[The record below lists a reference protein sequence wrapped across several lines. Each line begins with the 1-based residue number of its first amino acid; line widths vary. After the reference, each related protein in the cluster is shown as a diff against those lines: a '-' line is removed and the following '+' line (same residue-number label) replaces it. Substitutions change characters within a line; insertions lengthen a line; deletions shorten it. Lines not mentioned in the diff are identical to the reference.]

1 MSINYTYEQLYKII
15 ASKGY
20 VFQSSKKLLDDLPKW
35 PLRSLV
41 SLTPEQARKLIEISD
56 LLNKNQKLQLDKSF
70 GLKFRFS
77 ELSDGEKNIRLL
89 SNYKVTSRSYLV
101 KLIAEDCTPADVY
114 INMKNPD
121 GFGFGNENETI
132 CYELISAIS
141 KILEENGQKL
151 PQLDQSIW
159 NKELPKKLK
168 NILNIELFDAIKD
181 LDENDVPNGSPVIV
195 GVLSTDRSLDYPDK
209 IYIIKDEKQTGDAKC
224 YPCTLIPKNTND
236 TRLLTIKPGIYE
248 ELFFPDVHTD
258 IGLINLIQNKS
269 ISLFSPIISDNK
281 IVDFTKSPYSFMKV
295 SIPVQ
300 EPTNGSL
307 LVGAKF
313 DCTNTEDLFIT
324 DLGIDYITRGV
335 TYIVLM
341 DTEFKE

>member
-1 MSINYTYEQLYKII
+1 MSINYTYEQLYKTI

-20 VFQSSKKLLDDLPKW
+20 TFQSSKSLSDELPKW

-41 SLTPEQARKLIEISD
+41 SLTPEQARKLIEISG
-56 LLNKNQKLQLDKSF
+56 LLNKNQKLRLDKSF
-70 GLKFRFS
+70 GLKFKLS
-77 ELSDGEKNIRLL
+77 ELSDNEKNIRLL

-101 KLIAEDCTPADVY
+101 KLIAEDYAPTDVY

-132 CYELISAIS
+132 CSELILAIS

-151 PQLDQSIW
+151 PQLDQSTW

-168 NILNIELFDAIKD
+168 NILDIELFDPIRG
-181 LDENDVPNGSPVIV
+181 LDENDVPNGPPVIV
-195 GVLSTDRSLDYPDK
+195 GVLSTDRSLEYPDK

-224 YPCTLIPKNTND
+224 YPCTLIPKNIND
-236 TRLLTIKPGIYE
+236 SRLLTIKPGVYE
-248 ELFFPDVHTD
+248 ELFFPDIHTD
-258 IGLINLIQNKS
+258 IGFVNLIQGKS
-269 ISLFSPIISDNK
+269 ISLFIPVISDNK
-281 IVDFTKSPYSFMKV
+281 IVDFTVSPYSFMKV

-324 DLGIDYITRGV
+324 DLGFDYINYGI

-341 DTEFKE
+341 DTDIGE